1 MKRILIV
8 TTGGTIAM
16 KYDKNFGVMPANELI
31 EMLHSFPQLQDVA
44 EIKIHEFTNIPS
56 PYMTPEKIFE
66 LGKLVDRMIIDFDGI
81 VITHGTDTLEET
93 SYFLDLMLSTQK
105 PVVLTAAMRS
115 GSELGLDGPRNI
127 VGAVRVASDDNSFA
141 RGVLV
146 VMNDEINCAR
156 DVVKTD
162 SGKADAFETPLYGL
176 LGIIDPD
183 KVIFYR
189 ERIIKEKIITDQIE
203 TNIDLIK
210 CVSGMSTHHLEAS
223 IRRGVKALVLEAFG
237 RGNVP
242 KSIVPKIVEAIQNKI
257 LVVIVTRTYTG
268 RVLPEYGYEGGGRHL
283 TEIGAVLGDDLK
295 GPKMRLKLMLLFGL
309 LHSHDSVKKYLIQ
322 GNTQQSC

>member
-1 MKRILIV
+1 MKKHILII

-16 KYDKNFGVMPANELI
+16 KFDRNFGVLPNQELVG
-31 EMLHSFPQLQDVA
+31 MLKSFPQLQDAASIEVL
-44 EIKIHEFTNIPS
+44 EFANIPS
-56 PYMTPEKIFE
+56 PYMTPEKMFE
-66 LGKLVDRMIIDFDGI
+66 LGKLVERKIKDYDGI

-93 SYFLDLMLSTQK
+93 SYFLDLMLSCGK
-105 PVVLTAAMRS
+105 PVVFTAAMRS

-127 VGAVRVASDDNSFA
+127 VGAVRVASDEQAQN

-156 DVVKTD
+156 DVVKTN
-162 SGKADAFETPLYGL
+162 SGKTNAFETPLYGL

-189 ERIIKEKIITDQIE
+189 ERIIRETIRTDRLE

-210 CVSGMSTHHLEAS
+210 CVSGMRDHHLETS
-223 IRRGVKALVLEAFG
+223 IRQQVKAIVLEAFG

-242 KSIVPKIVEAIQNKI
+242 PEILPAIRKALAKEI
-257 LVVIVTRTYTG
+257 LLVVVSRTYTG
-268 RVLPEYGYEGGGRHL
+268 RVIPEYGYEGGGRYL
-283 TEIGAVLGDDLK
+283 SDLGVFLAGDMK
-295 GPKMRLKLMLLFGL
+295 GPKMRLKLMLLFGKYQNPEHVKEYL
-309 LHSHDSVKKYLIQ
+309 LRQNI
-322 GNTQQSC
+322 